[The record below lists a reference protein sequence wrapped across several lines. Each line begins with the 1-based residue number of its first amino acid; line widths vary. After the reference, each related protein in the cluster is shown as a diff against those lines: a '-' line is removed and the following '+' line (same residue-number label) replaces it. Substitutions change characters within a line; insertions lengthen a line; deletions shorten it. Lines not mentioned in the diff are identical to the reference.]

1 MNTTTS
7 APAVHF
13 RFRIRRR
20 RTSGAI
26 AVPLAVLGG
35 LVLVAVL
42 GTWITPHDPN
52 AVSLSDYL
60 GPPSSAHWLGTDQ
73 AGRDV
78 LSRLISGA
86 RISLLGPL
94 GVVVGSTVLGVA
106 VGVLAAWRG
115 GWVDAV
121 LSRIVELVFA
131 FPGVLLAIL
140 VVAVIG
146 PGLIASV
153 VALAVAYTPY
163 MARLT
168 RSFAL
173 TERERPYIRALEMQ
187 GISSLKVILRHLVP
201 NIAPLVL
208 AQSSL
213 CFGYAMIDLAGLSF
227 LGFGVQAPQA
237 DWGSMISEGQ
247 SALIQ
252 GYPISAVAPGVCIV
266 IAVVCFSLL
275 GEGIADRVRR
285 AEQ

>member
-1 MNTTTS
+1 MSTS
-7 APAVHF
+7 APAIHF
-13 RFRIRRR
+13 RFRVRGRSTR
-20 RTSGAI
+20 GTTV
-26 AVPLAVLGG
+26 VPLCVLGA
-35 LVLVAVL
+35 LVVIAVL
-42 GTWITPHDPN
+42 GTWFTPHDPD

-60 GPPSSAHWLGTDQ
+60 GAPSPAHWLGTDQ

-94 GVVVGSTVLGVA
+94 GVVVGSTVLGVT
-106 VGVLAAWRG
+106 VGVVSAWRG
-115 GWVDAV
+115 GWVDTV

-146 PGLIASV
+146 PGLVASV
-153 VALAVAYTPY
+153 FALAVAYTPY

-168 RSFAL
+168 RAFAL
-173 TERERPYIRALEMQ
+173 AERERPYIRALEMQ
-187 GISSLKVILRHLVP
+187 GFSSLKVIVRHLIP

-252 GYPISAVAPGVCIV
+252 GYPISAIAPGVCIV

-275 GEGIADRVRR
+275 GEGIADRVRK